1 MADVIIPKK
10 STRRKP
16 NVVYGIGINDI
27 DYQIND
33 FWVNPNKKSIC
44 PFYERWRGMIKR
56 CYCKADLEKFPCYI
70 GCTVAPE
77 WHRFSVFRNW
87 MEKQNWKGMQLDKDF
102 LSDSRV
108 YSPDTCVFIPGWLNA
123 MFIWHKGTLPRGVS
137 DRNYGYVA
145 MLQTPNT
152 KRTYLGHYKTK
163 LEACTAYVN
172 AKVAYVR
179 SRYTEVSKID
189 SRLVSRCENKIE
201 ELYRY
206 LKEIE

>member
-1 MADVIIPKK
+1 MADFIIPKK

-16 NVVYGIGINDI
+16 YAVYGIGINDV

-56 CYCKADLEKFPCYI
+56 CYCEADLKRVPCYI

-77 WHRFSVFRNW
+77 WYRFSVFRNW
-87 MEKQNWKGMQLDKDF
+87 MEKQNWQGMYLDKDF
-102 LSDSRV
+102 LSDAKV
-108 YSPDTCVFIPGWLNA
+108 YSSETCVFIPSWLNS
-123 MFIWHKGTLPRGVS
+123 MFTWPKGELPRGVGA
-137 DRNYGYVA
+137 RNYGYVA
-145 MLQTPNT
+145 TLHTPNA

-172 AKVAYVR
+172 AKAKYVR
-179 SRYTEVSKID
+179 SRYTEVSEID
-189 SRLVSRCENKIE
+189 SRLVGRCEVKLE